1 MERRTF
7 VAGLAALAAL
17 PAGLPA
23 RAATQERAVDGF
35 HAIDVAVPSHVTVLQ
50 SATEGI
56 AITADED
63 VIPKIVTVVES
74 GVLRIRFRDD
84 RAVRSEI
91 PIRIA
96 VRAHSLDSLA
106 TAGAVTLEVP
116 RLEGERLDVRM
127 SGSGRAILPDLR
139 LERLSMRSSGHGHAL
154 AIGRVDAFDLVVQG
168 AGEINA
174 VRLDAQRASVRI
186 AGSAQVVAWVR
197 EALEVHIA
205 GTGAVRFFGDP
216 KVQSHVAGSGRVERV
231 GAAPP

>member
-17 PAGLPA
+17 PAGLSV
-23 RAATQERAVDGF
+23 RAATDERAVGGF
-35 HAIDVAVPSHVTVLQ
+35 HSIDVAVPSHVTVLQ

-56 AITADED
+56 AITADEE
-63 VIPKIVTVVES
+63 VIPRIVTAVES
-74 GVLRIRFRDD
+74 GVLRIRFLDD
-84 RAVRSEI
+84 RLVRSKI

-96 VRAHSLDSLA
+96 VRARSLDSLV
-106 TAGAVTLEVP
+106 TAGAVTVEVP

-127 SGSGRAILPDLR
+127 SGSGRAILPDLH

-174 VRLDAQRASVRI
+174 VRLDAKRASVRI

-216 KVQSHVAGSGRVERV
+216 RVQSHIAGSGRVERV

>member
-1 MERRTF
+1 MERRALL
-7 VAGLAALAAL
+7 AGLAALAAL
-17 PAGLPA
+17 PAAL
-23 RAATQERAVDGF
+23 RAQAETQERALGGF
-35 HAIDVAVPSHVTVLQ
+35 HAIDVAVPSRVTVLL

-63 VIPKIVTVVES
+63 VIPRIVTAVES
-74 GVLRIRFRDD
+74 GVLRIRFRDE
-84 RAVRSEI
+84 RAVRSTI

-96 VRAHSLDSLA
+96 VRARSLDSLV

-116 RLEGERLDVRM
+116 RLEGQRLDVRM

-139 LERLSMRSSGHGHAL
+139 LERLSLRSSGHGHAL
-154 AIGRVDAFDLVVQG
+154 AIGRVDALDLVVQG

-174 VRLDAQRASVRI
+174 VRLDAKRASVRI

-197 EALEVHIA
+197 EALEVRIA

-216 KVQSHVAGSGRVERV
+216 QVQSHVAGSGRVERV